1 MTSKTKKTLTF
12 IILISQIIISS
23 STHDSFANECGPYTG
38 EVEDNPESTDC
49 IGQSTG
55 STTTCCYVEG
65 EKDLAIK
72 TACIAI
78 TNTQEER
85 INAVKEL
92 NTIATGV
99 KIDCGTQKSFPSDC
113 GDNNPSSKG
122 DCNKDVLTDGYDCC
136 FISIKSEQ
144 FTGNGCKK
152 YKSLD
157 INTIGEAVVAAKTV
171 GAILEVDCFGKWI
184 NHFIYSIFILIFLF

>member
-1 MTSKTKKTLTF
+1 MRSQTSKISRILILLYQ
-12 IILISQIIISS
+12 IILITSA
-23 STHDSFANECGPYTG
+23 HDSFSNECGPYTG
-38 EVEDNPESTDC
+38 EVEDNPTSTQC

-55 STTTCCYVEG
+55 STTTCCYIEG

-85 INAVKEL
+85 IKAVKEL
-92 NTIATGV
+92 NSIATGV
-99 KIDCGTQKSFPSDC
+99 KIDCGSTKTFPSDC
-113 GDNNPSSKG
+113 GVNNPTSKEN
-122 DCNKDVLTDGYDCC
+122 CNNDHLDDGYDCC

-144 FTGNGCKK
+144 YTGNGCKK

-171 GAILEVDCFGKWI
+171 GAELQVDCFGKWI
-184 NHFIYSIFILIFLF
+184 NCFVYSVFILVFLF

>member
-1 MTSKTKKTLTF
+1 MTFQTQK
-12 IILISQIIISS
+12 ILIFTILLSQIIISS
-23 STHDSFANECGPYTG
+23 STHDSFSNECGPYSG
-38 EVEDNPESTDC
+38 EVEDNPSSTDC

-65 EKDLAIK
+65 EKDLVKK

-85 INAVKEL
+85 INAIKEL

-99 KIDCGTQKSFPSDC
+99 KIDCGTQKTFPSDC
-113 GDNNPSSKG
+113 GVDNPTSKEN
-122 DCNKDVLTDGYDCC
+122 CNHDVLSDGYHCC
-136 FISIKSEQ
+136 FISIKSDQ
-144 FTGNGCKK
+144 YTGNGCKK
-152 YKSLD
+152 YKNLD

-171 GAILEVDCFGKWI
+171 GAVLEVDCLGKWI
-184 NHFIYSIFILIFLF
+184 NHFIYSIFILVFIF